1 MIALACLLGIA
12 AIVWLLVKDA
22 EDRDY
27 EAEAY
32 TDTREYPEG
41 LEPVQID
48 GKTVYVPT
56 YKGPIWNEHVVDDFS
71 DWDSW
76 DWPNYDDYRGSA
88 A

>member
-22 EDRDY
+22 QDRDY

-32 TDTREYPEG
+32 TD
-41 LEPVQID
+41 
-48 GKTVYVPT
+48 
-56 YKGPIWNEHVVDDFS
+56 VVEFS
-71 DWDSW
+71 DWSEWTENPD
-76 DWPNYDDYRGSA
+76 DPNVIDFDFPEREA

>member
-1 MIALACLLGIA
+1 MIALACLLAIA

-32 TDTREYPEG
+32 RDLDDYATYRPELYDPEFTD
-41 LEPVQID
+41 
-48 GKTVYVPT
+48 
-56 YKGPIWNEHVVDDFS
+56 WS
-71 DWDSW
+71 DW

>member
-32 TDTREYPEG
+32 AD
-41 LEPVQID
+41 
-48 GKTVYVPT
+48 
-56 YKGPIWNEHVVDDFS
+56 VVEFS
-71 DWDSW
+71 DWSEWTENPD
-76 DWPNYDDYRGSA
+76 DPNVIDFDFPERA